1 MDIQAATGKRF
12 LHKSAEFVSPGHPD
26 RTADG
31 ISALVVETHV
41 RHNPAAHVAAETL
54 LTSKGPV
61 IMAGEITS
69 SYQISPDG
77 YKALARG
84 YIRGLGWTKDFG
96 YDPDKIEIQVLYNSQ
111 STDIAQG
118 VEKARKKIGA
128 GDQGITTGYA
138 IRKHWLPLRE
148 DDLMP
153 LTVVLS
159 RDTLFGIDQLRRTSK
174 IGKVLKP
181 DMKSEFIISY
191 NTKGRPVE
199 AERIVLALSHTEDIG
214 LEEIRTIV
222 RPVIDRVLDQHGL
235 TFDMKKA
242 YINGTGRFIIAGAPG
257 DTGLTGRKLVI
268 DHYGPSVPI
277 GGGAIH
283 GKDPSKT
290 DATGAQM
297 ARWVAKQIVGNNLA
311 DQCFVVLTWAIGYP
325 APLKILV
332 DFAGTEKKPIRKII
346 NFLKKIDW
354 SLAAAIDR
362 FGFRRLSESK
372 ISYPKLAAWGPFGRV
387 EDGSAR
393 PWETVVEIK
402 KWKNWRV

>member
-1 MDIQAATGKRF
+1 MDIQVATGKGF
-12 LHKSAEFVSPGHPD
+12 IHSSAEFVSPGHPD

-31 ISALVVETHV
+31 ISALVVETHIS
-41 RHNPAAHVAAETL
+41 HHPEAHIAAETL
-54 LTSKGPV
+54 LTSKGPI

-69 SYQISPDG
+69 AYKITPGG
-77 YKALARG
+77 YKALARK
-84 YIRGLGWTKDFG
+84 YIHGLGWTKALG
-96 YDPDKIEIQVLYNSQ
+96 YDPDKIAIQVLYNTQ
-111 STDIAQG
+111 SVDIAQG
-118 VEKARKKIGA
+118 VEKGKKKIGA

-138 IRKHWLPLRE
+138 IRKHWLPQSA

-153 LTVVLS
+153 LPIVLS
-159 RDTLFGIDQLRRTSK
+159 RDTLFGIDKLRRTTDA
-174 IGKVLKP
+174 GKVLKP

-191 NTKGRPVE
+191 NAKGRPVQV
-199 AERIVLALSHTEDIG
+199 ERIVLAISHTVDIG
-214 LEEIRTIV
+214 LEEIRKIV
-222 RPVIDRVLDQHGL
+222 QPVIDRVLAQHGL
-235 TFDMKKA
+235 SFNAKNV
-242 YINGTGRFIIAGAPG
+242 YINGTGRFIVAGAPG

-297 ARWVAKQIVGNNLA
+297 ARWVAKQIVGNDLA

-325 APLKILV
+325 APLKIIV
-332 DFAGTEKKPIRKII
+332 DFARTEKKPREEII
-346 NFLKKIDW
+346 KFLQTIDW
-354 SLAAAIDR
+354 SLVAAIDR
-362 FGFRRLSESK
+362 FGLRRLSESNIK
-372 ISYPKLAAWGPFGRV
+372 YPSLAAWGPFGRV
-387 EDGSAR
+387 DDGSAR